1 MYGNKKVFRVH
12 LRKDV
17 NEILLKNE
25 QELSCFRVILDDHL
39 SFIEQI
45 TFKNVGVMTLVYF
58 ASLGV
63 G

>member
-1 MYGNKKVFRVH
+1 MAGNKKVFRVH

-17 NEILLKNE
+17 NEILFRNKRDLG
-25 QELSCFRVILDDHL
+25 CFCVILNDHL
-39 SFIEQI
+39 PFVEQI
-45 TFKNVGVMTLVYF
+45 AFKNVGVMTLVYF